1 MKLVYIN
8 GGLGNQMFQYM
19 FFYWLQHQVDDEC
32 VLDDLPFFGSKVPH
46 NGYELE
52 KIFGIKAPRMSER
65 FDKDTW
71 DGMARARDEEGK
83 SVPQMFRDFGIPLTV
98 VREKAVNNL
107 VYDGEVLEPR
117 TETEIPIPNG
127 DAYFHGYWLGDGF
140 FRLHEKEL
148 RELFSFPKLEG
159 KDRDT
164 AEFIKLSRQSTAIH
178 VRRGDMAQFGW
189 SAPAEKFAERIR
201 WMEENRNP
209 QRYFLFSDD
218 IPWCRE
224 HAEELGIKE
233 LGSRLT
239 VVEGHEREQAYIDMH
254 LMSLCDNRI
263 SDRSSFSLLA
273 GFLCRKPNACNI
285 SSWMM
290 TNAEFVPQ

>member
-19 FFYWLQHQVDDEC
+19 FFYWLQHQVNDEC
-32 VLDDLPFFGSKVPH
+32 VLDDLAFFGSRVPH

-52 KIFGIKAPRMSER
+52 RIFGIHAPRMSER
-65 FDKDTW
+65 FDKETW
-71 DGMARARDEEGK
+71 DGMACARDEEGK
-83 SVPQMFRDFGIPLTV
+83 SVPQIFKDMGLPLAV
-98 VREKAVNNL
+98 VRERMVNNL
-107 VYDGEVLEPR
+107 NYDGDVLETR
-117 TETEIPIPNG
+117 TETEIPIPSR

-140 FRLHEKEL
+140 FRFHEREL
-148 RELFSFPKLEG
+148 RELFRFPALSPA
-159 KDRDT
+159 DREI
-164 AEFIKLSRQSTAIH
+164 AELINLSRESTAVH
-178 VRRGDMAQFGW
+178 VRRGDMAEFGW

-201 WMEENRNP
+201 WMEEHRNP

-224 HAEELGIKE
+224 HAAELG
-233 LGSRLT
+233 LNTLDGRLV
-239 VVEGHEREQAYIDMH
+239 VVEGHNKENAYIDMQ
-254 LMSLCDNRI
+254 LMSLCVNRI

-290 TNAEFVPQ
+290 ANAEFVPQ